1 MCNNFELNHVDYCD
15 DFRTFIKYIQDH
27 YSTKDALSFYDRGGK
42 ITTISYQEFGDR
54 IINFAAYLQQ
64 EGLTDKHCAI
74 IAENSV
80 EWLICAF
87 GIAYV
92 GAIAVC
98 IDTEQSDEILLK
110 MISQADCEVVIYSNS
125 FLNLLKSVDHGIRLI
140 SLSDHDSFYDILNQG
155 AQNKVAQQLIMT
167 KVIDP
172 YACSFI
178 YYTSGTTSTSKP
190 VMLSQRAILYNAIDS
205 MALVKVS
212 GKLYT
217 SLPFYHTYGLT
228 CSILD
233 VLSQGLSICINGNL
247 KTSLRDMALF
257 GPDYLMAVPLLVETI
272 YKYISMEMH
281 KIGKTVEFEDYFKPK
296 SSIFRS
302 NSTSFSEL
310 DNIIK
315 HICGPNLK
323 MIVCGGANISE
334 QLIRKFDRMKIMILQ
349 GYGITECSPLV
360 SVNRNCHNEIG
371 SVGQILPHYHI
382 KIKDNEIYVQ
392 GDSMML
398 GYYKDEKLTS
408 EAFDG
413 KWFKTGDIGYQNK
426 LGYLY
431 ITGRKKN
438 LIVFKNGKKASPEE
452 IESYL
457 YSVPI
462 VKEVIAYGAVNGL
475 SIDDVKLSV
484 TIYPDPSLT
493 KDMAPYEILNVLQN
507 EINKINHDLP
517 IYKQI
522 QMVKVSEN
530 PLPKTNLNKLKRNM

>member
-1 MCNNFELNHVDYCD
+1 MCNNIELNHVDYCD
-15 DFRTFIKYIQDH
+15 DFREFIEYIQNH
-27 YSTKDALSFYDRGGK
+27 YAQSDALSAYDRSGQ
-42 ITTISYQEFGDR
+42 ITTITYQEFGDR

-64 EGLTDKHCAI
+64 EGLADKHCAV

-92 GAIAVC
+92 GATAVC
-98 IDTEQSDEILLK
+98 IDTEQSDEVLLK
-110 MISQADCEVVIYSNS
+110 MITQADCEVVIYSDS
-125 FLNLLKSVDHGIRLI
+125 FVNLLKKLNSGIKLI
-140 SLSDHDSFYDILNQG
+140 SLSDQDNFNDILSQG
-155 AQNKVAQQLIMT
+155 AQNKSAKEMIKT

-228 CSILD
+228 CSILN

-247 KTSLRDMALF
+247 KTSLRDLALF
-257 GPDYLMAVPLLVETI
+257 GPDYLMAVPLLVETL
-272 YKYISMEMH
+272 YKYISVEMH
-281 KIGKTVEFEDYFKPK
+281 KMNKSAAFEEYFKTKPSLFK
-296 SSIFRS
+296 SNTTPF
-302 NSTSFSEL
+302 TEL

-315 HICGPNLK
+315 HICGPNLQ

-334 QLIRKFDRMKIMILQ
+334 QLIRKFERMHIMVLQ

-371 SVGQILPHYHI
+371 SVGKVLPHYQV
-382 KIKDNEIYVQ
+382 KIEDNEIYVK
-392 GDSMML
+392 GDSVML
-398 GYYKDEKLTS
+398 GYYKDENLTR
-408 EAFDG
+408 EAFEG
-413 KWFKTGDIGYQNK
+413 EWFKTGDIGYQNK
-426 LGYLY
+426 QGYLY

-484 TIYPDPSLT
+484 TIYPDPILT
-493 KDMAPYEILNVLQN
+493 QGMAPYEILNVLQN
-507 EINKINHDLP
+507 EINNINHNLP
-517 IYKQI
+517 VYKQI

-530 PLPKTNLNKLKRNM
+530 PLPRTSLNKLKRNM